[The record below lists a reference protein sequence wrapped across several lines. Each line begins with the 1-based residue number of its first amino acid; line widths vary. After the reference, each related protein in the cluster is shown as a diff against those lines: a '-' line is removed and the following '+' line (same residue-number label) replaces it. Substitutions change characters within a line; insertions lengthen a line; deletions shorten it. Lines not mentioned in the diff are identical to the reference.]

1 MKKSTRKVLISLLL
15 TFIILSIGAIVY
27 QRFLKQKKS
36 TVSEEPVRKLLK
48 NVTVAQYS
56 PKNVV
61 NTINIDGRLTAYEKV
76 DLFAEASGVL
86 KATSKVIKEGSYVE
100 KGELLFD
107 IDGEDAELNL
117 LAQRSALMTSI
128 TQIMPD
134 LKFDFPDAFDKWK
147 RYLDEFDVNQSV
159 KEFPTI
165 TTDQEKYYIAG
176 KNLYN
181 QYYTIK
187 SAESRL
193 LDYQVYA
200 PFSGVITKA
209 SIYPGQLVNM
219 GVNLGSIM
227 NTGRFEM
234 KAPISLSDLEYV
246 KTGQAVSLYSKE
258 MDKKWKGTVSRISR
272 VIDDVTQNLPVYITV
287 YGRGLRDG
295 MYLSGELS
303 AGKMSDVIP
312 LSKDLIKDRNK
323 VFVVKDSLISVK
335 EVDVIKQTETKVY
348 VKGIDPDDQ
357 IVSSSHEGIFSGLK
371 VNAIR

>member
-15 TFIILSIGAIVY
+15 TFIILSVGAIVY
-27 QRFLKQKKS
+27 QRFVKQKRS
-36 TVSEEPVRKLLK
+36 TVSEEPVRRPLK
-48 NVTVAQYS
+48 NVTIAQFS
-56 PKNVV
+56 PENIV
-61 NTINIDGRLTAYEKV
+61 NTISIDGRLTAFEKV
-76 DLFAEASGVL
+76 DLYAEASGVL
-86 KATSKVIKEGSYVE
+86 KPTSKVIKEGSYVE

-107 IDGEDAELNL
+107 IDGEDAELSL

-134 LKFDFPDAFDKWK
+134 LKFDFPDAFEKWK
-147 RYLDEFDVNQSV
+147 LYLDQFDVTQSIR
-159 KEFPTI
+159 EFPAI
-165 TTDQEKYYIAG
+165 TTDQEKYYVAG

-187 SAESRL
+187 SAERKL
-193 LDYQVYA
+193 QDYKVYA
-200 PFSGVITKA
+200 PFSGVITQA

-234 KAPISLSDLEYV
+234 KAPISLADLEYV
-246 KTGQAVSLYSKE
+246 KAGQPVTLHSRE
-258 MDKKWKGTVSRISR
+258 MKKNWKGTVSRISR

-303 AGKMSDVIP
+303 AGKMENVIP
-312 LSKDLIKDRNK
+312 LSKNLIKDRNK
-323 VFVVKDSLISVK
+323 VFIVKDSIINLK
-335 EVDVIKQTETKVY
+335 EVIVIKQTETKVF
-348 VKGIDPDDQ
+348 VKGIEPDDQ
-357 IVSSSHEGIFSGLK
+357 IVSSSHDGIFSGLK
-371 VNAIR
+371 VNTTR